1 MADSGPDFEIAE
13 PRAFQPRTE
22 KLILVLPIRVSI
34 LVTAYKEP
42 QTLLAAL
49 HSILSQIDQHTEILV
64 ICPDDATA
72 QAAASLSADIRVL
85 RDSGMGKPAA
95 LNQGLQAANGEIIV
109 MTDGD
114 IYIESGAIP
123 ALLVPFADP
132 QVGAVTGRP
141 VSVSPRSTM
150 LGYWSHLLTDAGAHE
165 ERLERSHRGQF
176 FVCSGYL
183 YAIRA
188 GLIAHIPEDALAEDA
203 VISHRIAERG
213 FKVRYV
219 PDAQV
224 QVKYPTTYGDWL
236 KQKIRSAGGY
246 IQPVIARSPLRM
258 RSFKHE
264 AFSGALRALRYPR
277 NLTEFLWTMTL
288 FAARLH
294 LWLLILWRVR
304 VQRQPL
310 TRLWQR
316 VESTK

>member
-1 MADSGPDFEIAE
+1 MADSGLDPEIAE
-13 PRAFQPRTE
+13 PRAFQPRTK
-22 KLILVLPIRVSI
+22 KLTLMPIQVSI

-42 QTLLAAL
+42 QTLVTAL

-95 LNQGLQAANGEIIV
+95 LNQGLEAASGDIIV
-109 MTDGD
+109 LTDGD
-114 IYIESGAIP
+114 VCIEP
-123 ALLVPFADP
+123 KALPLLLAPFADA
-132 QVGAVTGRP
+132 QVGVVTGRP
-141 VSVSPRSTM
+141 ISVSLRSTM

-165 ERLERSHRGQF
+165 ERRERDHREQF
-176 FVCSGYL
+176 FACSGYL

-188 GLIAHIPEDALAEDA
+188 GLITHIPEDALAEDA
-203 VISHRIAERG
+203 VVSHQIAEQG

-219 PDAQV
+219 SDARV
-224 QVKYPTTYGDWL
+224 QVKYPSTYRDWL

-246 IQPVIARSPLRM
+246 IQPVIAQSPLRM

-277 NLTEFLWTMTL
+277 NLREFLWTIAL